1 MNDLY
6 SNQNSKLWKIV
17 GTIALKQEYEKS
29 SNKLSK
35 SRFNYTNERKYIPK
49 MPSLDT
55 YEKIAEKT
63 NAVYDAVLPPEVEQ
77 YRLAYMGNPDSEAD
91 KTRMTDMI
99 NWCKNAEEY
108 MDAHYVV
115 QFRLMVSKQH
125 KIRTMRRQLEHSVA
139 QQSRQAFFREHNHAM
154 EVHVETCLLSHI
166 KGLPHELVDIIESY
180 LPTEMVF
187 TLVMPT
193 EEELKVSL
201 SKITLSKLKK
211 LHGHLIDREYT
222 EKGIFRTRRSA
233 VDQKLMPFMY
243 SPYLYGYGPMTPKIK
258 IHYIQNIIGQIK
270 TYHRSYNTL
279 MVSAGTPGVKQLAV
293 RMREE
298 VTYVLKFINML
309 TRMKKP
315 RRAARACA
323 SAQNLNVV

>member
-6 SNQNSKLWKIV
+6 STKTSKFWKIA
-17 GTIALKQEYEKS
+17 GTIALKQEYERS
-29 SNKLSK
+29 CNKLSK
-35 SRFNYTNERKYIPK
+35 SGVYFTNARKRIPK
-49 MPSLDT
+49 MQSLDT
-55 YEKIAEKT
+55 YEKIADKT
-63 NAVYDAVLPPEVEQ
+63 KTLYDALLPPEVEE
-77 YRLAYMGNPDSEAD
+77 YRLAYMGNPDSKAD

-108 MDAHYVV
+108 MDAHIAL
-115 QFRLMVSKQH
+115 QFRLMVTKQNE
-125 KIRTMRRQLEHSVA
+125 IRNMRRQLESSVD

-201 SKITLSKLKK
+201 LKITLSKLKK
-211 LHGHLIDREYT
+211 LHEHINDRNYS
-222 EKGIFRTRRSA
+222 EKGTLRNIRTA
-233 VDQKLMPFMY
+233 VGQKLMPFVY
-243 SPYLYGYGPMTPKIK
+243 DPHLYGYGPMTPKIK
-258 IHYIQNIIGQIK
+258 SHYIQRIIGEINN
-270 TYHRSYNTL
+270 YRRSYNTL
-279 MVSAGTPGVKQLAV
+279 MVSAGTPGVKQMAV

-309 TRMKKP
+309 NRMKKP
-315 RRAARACA
+315 RRAARKT
-323 SAQNLNVV
+323 